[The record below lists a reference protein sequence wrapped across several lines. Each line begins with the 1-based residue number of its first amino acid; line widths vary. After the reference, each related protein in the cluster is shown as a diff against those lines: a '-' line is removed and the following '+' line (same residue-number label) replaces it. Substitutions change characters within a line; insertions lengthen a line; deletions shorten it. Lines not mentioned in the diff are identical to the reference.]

1 MIRVVFDCMV
11 FLQAAGKPNSPANA
25 CLQLAYDGLVQLF
38 VSNAVI
44 AEVQDVCQRP
54 QVRRRF
60 PLLTDEMA
68 HLTVRAIS
76 ESSTMV
82 DPVPE
87 RYSLER
93 DRKDSPY
100 LDLAIATDSSYVVTR
115 DNDMLDLMDES
126 KPGAAD
132 FKKLFPA
139 LQIVDPVH
147 FLRIVRS
154 QEYSTGK

>member
-25 CLQLAYDGLVQLF
+25 CLQLAYDGLIKLF
-38 VSNAVI
+38 VSKAVI
-44 AEVQDVCQRP
+44 AEVEDVYQRP

-60 PLLTDEMA
+60 PSLTDEMA
-68 HLTVRAIS
+68 DLTIMAIT
-76 ESSTMV
+76 ESSTMI

-93 DRKDSPY
+93 DKKDSPY
-100 LDLAIATDSSYVVTR
+100 LDLAIAADSGYLVTR
-115 DNDMLDLMDES
+115 DKDMLDLMDES
-126 KPGAAD
+126 KPGATE

-139 LQIVDPVH
+139 LQIVDPVQ
-147 FLRIVRS
+147 FLRIIRS
-154 QEYSTGK
+154 QE